1 MKSRGFQGKFFTDPY
16 VQNLSLSEKL
26 TYIYYLYN
34 ERVNWLGTYEVSDKT
49 ALFEIGDIK
58 LEALQRIKH
67 KFQNDGKILFTKS
80 FVIIKNSEKYE
91 CHLGNKQLTRSALSQ
106 FKALPNEVKS
116 AFLSFKPTE
125 VIDIY
130 SATFLDLGYEIPSSL
145 LVGYEYST
153 GSQLVD
159 EVISNKKKVISN
171 KKEEEREK
179 KEGVAY
185 DVYSEIITHYNSTF
199 DKQTKS
205 YKAWKSNCDFWLE
218 TYSLEDIKQAITNC
232 RLYGWWAKDP
242 SIELFFRVK
251 SKSGEPVDY
260 IDQLL
265 NSREALRAR
274 ESDDP
279 LVRTARKALGYD
291 K

>member
-1 MKSRGFQGKFFTDPY
+1 MKTR
-16 VQNLSLSEKL
+16 V
-26 TYIYYLYN
+26 LYPKN
-34 ERVNWLGTYEVSDKT
+34 IWFN
-49 ALFEIGDIK
+49 
-58 LEALQRIKH
+58 KH
-67 KFQNDGKILFTKS
+67 
-80 FVIIKNSEKYE
+80 
-91 CHLGNKQLTRSALSQ
+91 
-106 FKALPNEVKS
+106 FKALPAECRNLCLYLVSNENIGLSRTYQQHDSEICFVLGVSETRLDELKERIQESGLFFFKDEWVYVNNDFSYVDYHGRDRVIEAKDKELSAIPKEINQYFKQVIKGLKTGYKPPINHKSETINHKPKYRGIVK
-116 AFLSFKPTE
+116 
-125 VIDIY
+125 
-130 SATFLDLGYEIPSSL
+130 G
-145 LVGYEYST
+145 
-153 GSQLVD
+153 
-159 EVISNKKKVISN
+159 
-171 KKEEEREK
+171 EET
-179 KEGVAY
+179 Y
-185 DVYSEIITHYNSTF
+185 LEIITHYNLTF

>member
-1 MKSRGFQGKFFTDPY
+1 MKTRIIQTRFWDDDFISGCNLYTCHLYIYLLTSQYINISGIFQLPLRKIVFE
-16 VQNLSLSEKL
+16 SKL
-26 TYIYYLYN
+26 T
-34 ERVNWLGTYEVSDKT
+34 EKQLGTAIE
-49 ALFEIGDIK
+49 E
-58 LEALQRIKH
+58 
-67 KFQNDGKILFTKS
+67 
-80 FVIIKNSEKYE
+80 
-91 CHLGNKQLTRSALSQ
+91 LSQ
-106 FKALPNEVKS
+106 AGKADFYKGWVYIRNAFKNNNYVRSEDNQKAYEKEIALVPQEVKEYFDS
-116 AFLSFKPTE
+116 SVNSTADSSVGVLPTVPINKKQE
-125 VIDIY
+125 TINKKQERESIY
-130 SATFLDLGYEIPSSL
+130 L
-145 LVGYEYST
+145 
-153 GSQLVD
+153 
-159 EVISNKKKVISN
+159 EVIS
-171 KKEEEREK
+171 
-179 KEGVAY
+179 
-185 DVYSEIITHYNSTF
+185 HYNSTF

>member
-16 VQNLSLSEKL
+16 VQNLNLSEKL

-58 LEALQRIKH
+58 LDTLQKIKN
-67 KFQNDGKILFTKS
+67 KFQNDGKILFIKN

-91 CHLGNKQLTRSALSQ
+91 CHLGNKQLTKSALSQ
-106 FKALPNEVKS
+106 FKALPNEIKS

-125 VIDIY
+125 VVGIY

-145 LVGYEYST
+145 FVAYEYPT
-153 GSQLVD
+153 GNQLVD

-185 DVYSEIITHYNSTF
+185 DVYLEIITHYNSTF
-199 DKQTKS
+199 EKQTKS
-205 YKAWKSNCDFWLE
+205 YASWKPNCDFWLGSY
-218 TYSLEDIKQAITNC
+218 TLEDIKTAITNWKKH
-232 RLYGWWAKDP
+232 GWWATDP
-242 SIELFFRVK
+242 SLDLLFRTK
-251 SKSGEPVDY
+251 NKNGQPVDY

-265 NSREALRAR
+265 NLKGAIRDSQPVDSLTALMRR
-274 ESDDP
+274 VHGQS
-279 LVRTARKALGYD
+279 
-291 K
+291 

>member
-1 MKSRGFQGKFFTDPY
+1 MKTRIVFTKIHEDSY
-16 VQNLSLSEKL
+16 FRSLSDREQCFFFFLL
-26 TYIYYLYN
+26 TN
-34 ERVNWLGTYEVSDKT
+34 ERVNLSGMYHCPDWYILGVKPHWNQKSLNEMKS
-49 ALFEIGDIK
+49 
-58 LEALQRIKH
+58 
-67 KFQNDGKILFTKS
+67 KFQANGKFAFIDGWVKILNYS
-80 FVIIKNSEKYE
+80 KYNQYAGSR
-91 CHLGNKQLTRSALSQ
+91 LD
-106 FKALPNEVKS
+106 KALENELSSIPNEVKECNIDT
-116 AFLSFKPTE
+116 LSIGYRYP
-125 VIDIY
+125 IDTSNNNKSIIINHK
-130 SATFLDLGYEIPSSL
+130 SETINHKS
-145 LVGYEYST
+145 
-153 GSQLVD
+153 D
-159 EVISNKKKVISN
+159 EVYKNIIS
-171 KKEEEREK
+171 
-179 KEGVAY
+179 
-185 DVYSEIITHYNSTF
+185 HYNSTF

>member
-1 MKSRGFQGKFFTDPY
+1 MKTRIVFTKIHEDSY
-16 VQNLSLSEKL
+16 FRSLSDREQCFFFFLL
-26 TYIYYLYN
+26 TN
-34 ERVNWLGTYEVSDKT
+34 ERVNLSGMYHCPDWYILGVKPAWTQKSLDSMKAKFMQDRKFIFLNGWVRIVNYDKYNQY
-49 ALFEIGDIK
+49 AGSRLD
-58 LEALQRIKH
+58 
-67 KFQNDGKILFTKS
+67 
-80 FVIIKNSEKYE
+80 
-91 CHLGNKQLTRSALSQ
+91 
-106 FKALPNEVKS
+106 KALDNELKTVPNDLKELDINTLSIEYRYPIDTTNNHKS
-116 AFLSFKPTE
+116 IIINHKSETINHK
-125 VIDIY
+125 
-130 SATFLDLGYEIPSSL
+130 S
-145 LVGYEYST
+145 
-153 GSQLVD
+153 D
-159 EVISNKKKVISN
+159 EVYKNIIS
-171 KKEEEREK
+171 
-179 KEGVAY
+179 
-185 DVYSEIITHYNSTF
+185 HYNSTF